1 VHANSIADVGDFD
14 ESKFKKVKLT
24 PEVLTLAFA
33 VCSVVD
39 IADIDHISRQ
49 RRRMKSSLKLGITFI
64 RKQRKRFG
72 LFAIA
77 E

>member
-1 VHANSIADVGDFD
+1 MHANSIADVGDFD

-39 IADIDHISRQ
+39 IAD
-49 RRRMKSSLKLGITFI
+49 
-64 RKQRKRFG
+64 
-72 LFAIA
+72 LFHDNAVG
-77 E
+77 